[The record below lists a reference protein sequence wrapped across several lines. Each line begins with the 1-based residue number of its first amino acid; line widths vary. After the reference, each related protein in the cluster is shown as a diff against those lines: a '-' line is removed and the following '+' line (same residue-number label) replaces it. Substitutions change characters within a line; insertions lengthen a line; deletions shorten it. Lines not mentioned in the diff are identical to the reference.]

1 MSLLVEAV
9 ARESRWVAV
18 MYASPAAGIKR
29 VEDLAKA
36 KNLIY
41 GGISAIGL
49 DLIPLISFELLEMDA
64 KGVLGFRVGE
74 RRGLPLSGGNQH
86 RLPDDSCL

>member
-1 MSLLVEAV
+1 
-9 ARESRWVAV
+9 

-36 KNLIY
+36 ENLIMA
-41 GGISAIGL
+41 GSAPSGSIDS
-49 DLIPLISFELLEMDA
+49 DLSFELLDMDPE
-64 KGVLGFRVGE
+64 GCSV
-74 RRGLPLSGGNQH
+74 SGGGETRGSRSTRRNQH